1 MMVSVPTVQRAE
13 RGDPSVSIAVYFTA
27 LWALGLAKDLRG
39 IAKPEQ
45 DQAAQLLDL
54 ERLPARV
61 RHARRPL

>member
-1 MMVSVPTVQRAE
+1 MMVSVPTVQRVE

-27 LWALGLAKDLRG
+27 LWALGLTKDLRG
-39 IAKPEQ
+39 IARPEQ
-45 DQAAQLLDL
+45 DHDAQLLDL